1 MTLRVHVDDGK
12 FDIERLANTEFFDPA
27 ILYAINLGVED

>member
-1 MTLRVHVDDGK
+1 MTLRVHVDDGQ

-27 ILYAINLGVED
+27 IFVRY